1 VVCYPHLC
9 NKPGKSQPS
18 SGVLSCPH
26 GYMNIA
32 LEQTEEHVFGTVTNR
47 YGDVFIHGNSG
58 PMTSL
63 ALLLLDALCTVLFI
77 SGTEPL

>member
-1 VVCYPHLC
+1 
-9 NKPGKSQPS
+9 
-18 SGVLSCPH
+18 
-26 GYMNIA
+26 MNIA